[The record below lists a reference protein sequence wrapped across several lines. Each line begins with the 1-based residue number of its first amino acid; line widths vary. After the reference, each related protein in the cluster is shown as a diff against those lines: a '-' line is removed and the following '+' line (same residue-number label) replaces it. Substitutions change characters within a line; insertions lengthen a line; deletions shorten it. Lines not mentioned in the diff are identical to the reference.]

1 MRDVKISVILP
12 CYNVEK
18 LIDRCLTSIVKQTI
32 GLDSIE
38 VICVDDC
45 SKDNTLSVLYEWEKK
60 YPDNFIIVES
70 GMNGRQ
76 GQARNIGLQYA
87 NAEWIAFIDS
97 DDWIDNTYL
106 EDLYKYTDSNREI
119 ICCGYKRDFSKKLT
133 SFEDENPNVR
143 FIDINTDEDR
153 KLQIM
158 NPDLEFCAWAKLI
171 SKSFLIDND
180 LLFPTNITYEDAAW
194 GSLVHLYYEHACI
207 LEKKLY
213 HYFVNEKSTVLTEN
227 SNHHLDCLTAQ
238 TIVWNEYEKRG
249 FLDKF
254 REELEIEH
262 IYSAFLAGMKMLIY
276 RYEKP
281 DYNIYLLL
289 RELILQRIP
298 DFENNKYVKA
308 GNLGEMY
315 SIMLETLRTQ
325 LNKEYFLQ
333 LCESIKRIGL

>member
-1 MRDVKISVILP
+1 MSEVKISVILP

-18 LIDRCLTSIVKQTI
+18 LIDRCLTSIVNQSI
-32 GLDSIE
+32 GLENIE
-38 VICVDDC
+38 IICVDDC
-45 SKDNTLSVLYEWEKK
+45 SKDDTLSVLYEWERK
-60 YPDNFIIVES
+60 YPENFIIVES
-70 GMNGRQ
+70 QMNGRQ
-76 GQARNIGLQYA
+76 GQARNIGLEYA
-87 NAEWIAFIDS
+87 NADWIAFVDS
-97 DDWIDNTYL
+97 DDWVDPTYL
-106 EDLYKYTDSNREI
+106 EDMYKYATDERDI
-119 ICCGYKRDFSKKLT
+119 VCCGYERDFSKELT
-133 SFEDENPNVR
+133 AFDDESSSVR
-143 FIDINTDEDR
+143 FIDISSDEDR
-153 KLQIM
+153 KSQIM
-158 NPDLEFCAWAKLI
+158 NPDLGFSAWAKI
-171 SKSFLIDND
+171 MSKSFLLDNE
-180 LLFPTNITYEDAAW
+180 LFFPANITYEDAAW
-194 GSLVHLYYEHACI
+194 GSIVHLYFEHACI

-315 SIMLETLRTQ
+315 SIMLEALRTQ
-325 LNKEYFLQ
+325 LNKEYFNQ
-333 LCESIKRIGL
+333 FCDSIRKIGL